1 VLHLVLLVRQLTKD
15 HGKVPGAVSPLGEQL
30 FNRFCRDIDD
40 NFREMGVGDLKVP
53 KEMQKVAE
61 AFYGRAKAYE
71 GALAGNDPA
80 ALEAAVARNVFG
92 VTEPSLGARRLAAY
106 MREASRRLSGLKA
119 QSLAR
124 GELDFPDP
132 DAVPS

>member
-1 VLHLVLLVRQLTKD
+1 
-15 HGKVPGAVSPLGEQL
+15 
-30 FNRFCRDIDD
+30 
-40 NFREMGVGDLKVP
+40 MGVGDLKVP

-92 VTEPSLGARRLAAY
+92 VTDPPLGARRLAAY
-106 MREASRRLSGLKA
+106 MREASRRLERARAAIAG
-119 QSLAR
+119 AR
-124 GELDFPDP
+124 G
-132 DAVPS
+132 A